1 MEGEIVSGSYNGMVL
16 QRLTEVLIS
25 LLRDPRDLMLQ
36 RKAQVWWWKQWLTDP
51 DP

>member
-25 LLRDPRDLMLQ
+25 LLRDPRDLM
-36 RKAQVWWWKQWLTDP
+36 
-51 DP
+51 